1 VEAQVSERG
10 SRLTP
15 ARLLLGSLIGG
26 AGIAILGFFWSASP
40 ASAAEPAPQPAPVG
54 HSLVSA
60 VGSAVSGIDHAV
72 TGAVDHLGVTAAAV
86 TSPVVNALP
95 APVQQAVEAVATPV
109 VAPVT
114 EAVESVA
121 SSSPVSQVVT
131 PVVVAVDHVVNSV
144 PVAHELLGDDPV
156 GTVTAPVSGL
166 VDHAVVA
173 VVDSATD
180 AIDPVFGLPAP
191 PTAPG
196 GASGQAPGTTLGL
209 GISSGIPAGASGTQF
224 SASSTGG
231 VSLGLTV
238 DGALGAR
245 PGVGSPGSAPG
256 APPTPGDR
264 APGGQPA
271 VMSGS
276 VSSSGAGASGAVALT
291 EKTFNFGAAGFGT
304 HAQASD
310 DDVPSS
316 PVADHDISPD

>member
-1 VEAQVSERG
+1 MEAQVSERG

-40 ASAAEPAPQPAPVG
+40 ASAAEPPPQPAPVG

-72 TGAVDHLGVTAAAV
+72 TGAVDELGDTAAAV
-86 TSPVVNALP
+86 TSPVVHALP

-121 SSSPVSQVVT
+121 ASSPVSQVVA
-131 PVVVAVDHVVNSV
+131 PVAAAVDHVVNSV

-180 AIDPVFGLPAP
+180 AIDPVFGIPAP
-191 PTAPG
+191 PVTPTAPG
-196 GASGQAPGTTLGL
+196 DAAGQTPGAALGQ
-209 GISSGIPAGASGTQF
+209 SSSSGASGTQF

-231 VSLGLTV
+231 VSPGLTV

-245 PGVGSPGSAPG
+245 SGVGSPGSPPG

-291 EKTFNFGAAGFGT
+291 EKTFNFGAAGSGT